1 MICLSAKEPIGYGAK
16 LQQAPTLFRTG
27 LARKASALSWQNVYG
42 VKAMLTA
49 FADIQTSTSAQ
60 LYRGYWNKPQ
70 QPQQPLAWLNE
81 INRHF
86 CKLHASKPPEFA
98 ICTAYN
104 YRMQLQNATA
114 ECSYSTQVQH
124 AGTACDYRLQLW
136 DAVPECRYSMQVP
149 TAATGCSCSMQSPN
163 AGQGAGVCGAD
174 DTPDMLH
181 QSP

>member
-60 LYRGYWNKPQ
+60 LYRGYWNEPQ

-104 YRMQLQNATA
+104 YRMQLQNA
-114 ECSYSTQVQH
+114 
-124 AGTACDYRLQLW
+124 GTAR
-136 DAVPECRYSMQVP
+136 RYSMQVQHA
-149 TAATGCSCSMQSPN
+149 TTDCSYGMQFQNADTVCRCRLQLRDAAAACNHRMQDRVQESVGQMTHLTCSIR
-163 AGQGAGVCGAD
+163 AHDEHV
-174 DTPDMLH
+174 
-181 QSP
+181 